1 MVCGEEMTGRA
12 EALASF
18 QVLEVALLHSSLMFW
33 RVLSGALSALEE
45 GTRVEAVMTLVGG
58 QMWLAEFWVY
68 RGHSRDKFVL
78 LGKSWGVPVRRIQK
92 EFGVSCE
99 CGAEA

>member
-1 MVCGEEMTGRA
+1 MLPG
-12 EALASF
+12 
-18 QVLEVALLHSSLMFW
+18 SLMFW

-45 GTRVEAVMTLVGG
+45 GSRVEAVMALVGG

-78 LGKSWGVPVRRIQK
+78 LGKSWGISVRGIQE